1 MSNSDKKITLRRLFW
16 DYEVSEEEFQD
27 ILKGKISRAGHL
39 DKETLYVRILTSL
52 DWYSILDLV
61 GTQHLQELL
70 SESVLSRIYS
80 KDLRRKYAV
89 AKRVLFQ

>member
-1 MSNSDKKITLRRLFW
+1 MTTINNTISRVFW
-16 DYEVSEEEFQD
+16 DYNFSEEELQD
-27 ILKGKISRAGHL
+27 LLKGKIVHAGHL
-39 DKETLYVRILTSL
+39 DKEGLYSRILTSF

-61 GTQHLQELL
+61 GTQHLHELL
-70 SESVLSRIYS
+70 SDAVLSRIHS